1 MHDVAARLM
10 DPGDEVEPPERL
22 PEPAPGRLQLPRGG
36 NPIGISANCKE
47 CGITEIEK
55 PGEADND
62 IKTERQCGKSQRI
75 RGRVDIGVVAVNER
89 EQKGDRSRCDAGR
102 NKASIVAAVAGPAI
116 PERGGLPISVISHD
130 LVGLARPKRP
140 FGAKTR
146 MNTRIEKMMTSVQ
159 RTARSWPPSVSMSPI
174 RMPPTIA
181 PVMLPMPPSTAA
193 VNARSPAVYPM
204 MKLV

>member
-10 DPGDEVEPPERL
+10 DPGDQVEPPERL

-62 IKTERQCGKSQRI
+62 ITTERQCGKRQRI
-75 RGRVDIGVVAVNER
+75 RGRVDA
-89 EQKGDRSRCDAGR
+89 SR
-102 NKASIVAAVAGPAI
+102 NKASTVAAVAGPAI
-116 PERGGLPISVISHD
+116 PERGDLPISVISHD

-181 PVMLPMPPSTAA
+181 PVMPPSTAA